1 MTKKE
6 LVKNV
11 ADSLEMTQNEVGAV
25 LNSLVEEVVCAVAEG
40 EEVRITGLGKFE
52 RSMVKGRE
60 GIINFGERAG
70 ETYKTEDKFVPKF
83 KASKEFKDAVLL

>member
-6 LVKNV
+6 LIKGV
-11 ADSLEMTQNEVGAV
+11 AETVEMTQKDVTAV
-25 LNSLVEEVVCAVAEG
+25 VDALVEDIVCAVAEG
-40 EEVRITGLGKFE
+40 QEVRITGLGKFE
-52 RSMVKGRE
+52 RSLVKGRE

-83 KASKEFKDAVLL
+83 KASKEFKDAILL

>member
-6 LVKNV
+6 LIKGV
-11 ADSLEMTQNEVGAV
+11 AETVEMAQKDVTAV
-25 LNSLVEEVVCAVAEG
+25 VDALVEDIVCAVAEG
-40 EEVRITGLGKFE
+40 QEVRITGLGKFE
-52 RSMVKGRE
+52 RSLVKGRE

-83 KASKEFKDAVLL
+83 KASKEFKDAILL